1 MAWTQVDI
9 NIIDGGHMNKN
20 SYIYIFKYMMDKWPS
35 YLHFRKLNRVKN
47 FFAKKCLRQWNGEI
61 NFGTRLRISTDI
73 SVGYDVGIGDCSRI
87 NGPTTLGN
95 HVMIAPNVAIYRS
108 NHGMALDKPMSQQPM
123 TKSVELLVE
132 DDVWLGDGAIILP
145 GCTKIGKGSIIGARA
160 VVTHD
165 IPEYSIV
172 VGNPC
177 KIIKR
182 RT

>member
-1 MAWTQVDI
+1 M
-9 NIIDGGHMNKN
+9 
-20 SYIYIFKYMMDKWPS
+20 
-35 YLHFRKLNRVKN
+35 
-47 FFAKKCLRQWNGEI
+47 
-61 NFGTRLRISTDI
+61 
-73 SVGYDVGIGDCSRI
+73 GYDVGIGDYSRI

-95 HVMIAPNVAIYRS
+95 HVMIGPAVAIYRS
-108 NHGMALDKPMSQQPM
+108 NHGMGLDKPMSQQPM
-123 TKSVELLVE
+123 TKAVELLIE
-132 DDVWLGDGAIILP
+132 DDVWLGDGVIILP